1 MKLLTIQLICAW
13 FLAGVI
19 WVVQVVHYPLFA
31 QVGPDHFS
39 AYEALHAK
47 WITWVVALPMLI
59 ELFAAG
65 LWVFDRH
72 RGISFWVPWVGLA
85 LVLIIWFAT
94 FIFSVPCHNT
104 LMRGFDEEAWR
115 TLVSTNWIR
124 TIGWSARGG
133 LLVFA
138 LFQIFRLPGAAEK
151 GLTSPA
157 SSQKLTVGLGE

>member
-19 WVVQVVHYPLFA
+19 WVVQIVHYPLFA
-31 QVGPDHFS
+31 QVGTDHFS

-65 LWVFDRH
+65 LWILDRH
-72 RGISFWVPWVGLA
+72 RAISPWVPWVGLA
-85 LVLIIWFAT
+85 LVLLIWVAT
-94 FIFSVPCHNT
+94 FTFSVPCHNT

-124 TIGWSARGG
+124 TFGWSLRGG

-138 LFQIFRLPGAAEK
+138 LFQLFRKPDGSEK